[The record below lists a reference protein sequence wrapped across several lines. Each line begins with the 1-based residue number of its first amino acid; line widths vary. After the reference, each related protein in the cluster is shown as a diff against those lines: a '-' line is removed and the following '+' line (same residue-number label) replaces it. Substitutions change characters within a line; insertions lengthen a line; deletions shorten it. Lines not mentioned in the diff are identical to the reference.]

1 MNIIFG
7 DHVVNAAKE
16 KYTILELDTFKIE
29 GEFESIIGPV
39 VARTGP
45 VRQITAYALIENTP
59 LQEMSTLETF
69 KELHSNLM
77 QEYRSQNWKYCED
90 AMEHLTGKWNGELD
104 TFYTELHERIQTLKT
119 QSLDSTWTGI
129 ILRSA

>member
-39 VARTGP
+39 VARSGP

-90 AMEHLTGKWNGELD
+90 AMEHLQGKWNGELD
-104 TFYTELHERIQTLKT
+104 TFYTELYDRIQSLKT

>member
-7 DHVVNAAKE
+7 DNVVDAAKE

-29 GEFESIIGPV
+29 GQFESVIEL
-39 VARTGP
+39 
-45 VRQITAYALIENTP
+45 VRQVTAYALIENTP
-59 LQEMSTLETF
+59 LQEMSTLENF

-90 AMEHLTGKWNGELD
+90 AMEHLQGKWNGELD

-129 ILRSA
+129 IARSA